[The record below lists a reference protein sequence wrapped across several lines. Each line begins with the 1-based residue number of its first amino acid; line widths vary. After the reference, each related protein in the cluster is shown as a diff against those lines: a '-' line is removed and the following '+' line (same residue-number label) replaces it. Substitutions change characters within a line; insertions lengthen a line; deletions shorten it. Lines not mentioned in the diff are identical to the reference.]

1 MSMEGA
7 AWSSLYKISTARD
20 GKHGISR
27 ESVRRIMTFAV
38 PYRSMLLIFISLSIV
53 GAFLAVATPVLAG
66 QVVDVIVA
74 RGEVSTIVRL
84 AVVRE
89 RGRPCR
95 RGCGTRRVRAP
106 SRCP

>member
-27 ESVRRIMTFAV
+27 ASVRRIMTFAV
-38 PYRSMLLIFISLSIV
+38 PYRAKLVVFIALSVV

-66 QVVDVIVA
+66 RVVDVIVA
-74 RGEVSTIVRL
+74 RGEIATIVWL
-84 AVVRE
+84 AIVIALWPWPTPV
-89 RGRPCR
+89 CR
-95 RGCGTRRVRAP
+95 
-106 SRCP
+106 S